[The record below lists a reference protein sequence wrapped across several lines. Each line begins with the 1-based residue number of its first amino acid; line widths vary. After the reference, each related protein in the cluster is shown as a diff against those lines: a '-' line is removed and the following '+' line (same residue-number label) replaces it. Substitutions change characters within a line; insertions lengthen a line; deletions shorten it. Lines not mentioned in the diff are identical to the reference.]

1 MSRASPAPN
10 RVKSMDALRATAS
23 EEPISGAM
31 PDLTTVVKRLAYI
44 DFKLIRDFRGHA
56 FHLYTGE
63 RLNDMVESIRQNGIL
78 IPLIV
83 RRISDDPEFEYEM
96 LSGHNRKNAGV
107 LSGLEGALCVVKD
120 GITDDDALMYVVE
133 TNLMQRSFSDMLPSE
148 RAAVLALRYS
158 KMFAQGKRNDIAR
171 ELQMLSGDPVDET
184 CGTEFH
190 KLLSR
195 DDLGEKYKLT
205 GRSIANYI
213 RIDKLIYGLK
223 IRMDNNM
230 FTIKAGVSL
239 SFLPDHEQRLVDAAM
254 ASMKNKL
261 SDNMA
266 SEIRKTYESNGL
278 DGTTLMRIIYGA
290 HQAEHVSVK
299 LSRQT
304 FSKYFTDGT
313 TKAEAEKI
321 IEQALTL
328 YFAQHK
334 GMEEMKDVR
343 AN

>member
-1 MSRASPAPN
+1 MGRASPAPN
-10 RVKSMDALRATAS
+10 RVKSMEVLRATAAT
-23 EEPISGAM
+23 EPAATAI
-31 PDLTTVVKRLAYI
+31 PDAVVTKRLVYLE
-44 DFKLIRDFRGHA
+44 FKTIRDFRGHA

-63 RLNDMVESIRQNGIL
+63 RLSDMVESIRQNGIL
-78 IPLIV
+78 IPLII
-83 RRISDDPEFEYEM
+83 RRISDDPDFEYEM
-96 LSGHNRKNAGV
+96 LSGHNRKNAGI
-107 LSGLEGALCVVKD
+107 LAGLEGALCVVKD
-120 GITDDDALMYVVE
+120 GISDDEALMYVVE

-148 RAAVLALRYS
+148 RATALALRYS

-171 ELQMLSGDPVDET
+171 ELQMISGDSADDAT

-213 RIDKLIYGLK
+213 RINKLIHALK
-223 IRMDNNM
+223 VRLDNNV

-239 SFLPDHEQRLVDAAM
+239 SFLPEHAQRLVDAAM

-266 SEIRKTYESNGL
+266 CEIRKTYESNEL
-278 DGTTLMRIIYGA
+278 DGAALMKIIYGT
-290 HQAEHVSVK
+290 HQTKRVSIR

-304 FSKYFTDGT
+304 FSKYFADGT
-313 TKAEAEKI
+313 SKAEAEKI
-321 IEQALTL
+321 IESALEL
-328 YFAQHK
+328 YFTHHK
-334 GMEEMKDVR
+334 EAEEAKNV
-343 AN
+343 

>member
-1 MSRASPAPN
+1 MGRAAPAPS
-10 RVKSMDALRATAS
+10 RVKSMEVLRATAAA
-23 EEPISGAM
+23 EPSTTGI
-31 PDLTTVVKRLAYI
+31 PDAVVTKRLVYLE
-44 DFKLIRDFRGHA
+44 FKTIRDFRGHA

-78 IPLIV
+78 APLII
-83 RRISDDPEFEYEM
+83 RRISDDPDFEYEM
-96 LSGHNRKNAGV
+96 LSGHNRKNAGI
-107 LSGLEGALCVVKD
+107 LAGLEGALCIVKE
-120 GITDDDALMYVVE
+120 GITDDEALMYVVE

-148 RAAVLALRYS
+148 RAAALALRYS

-171 ELQMLSGDPVDET
+171 ELQMLSGDLTDDAT

-213 RIDKLIYGLK
+213 RINKLIHALK
-223 IRMDNNM
+223 VRLDNNV

-239 SFLPDHEQRLVDAAM
+239 SFLPEHEQRLVDAAM

-266 SEIRKTYESNGL
+266 SEIRKTYESSEL
-278 DGTTLMRIIYGA
+278 DGAALMKIIYGT
-290 HQAEHVSVK
+290 HQTEHVSIR

-304 FSKYFTDGT
+304 FSKYFADGT
-313 TKAEAEKI
+313 SKADAEKI
-321 IEQALTL
+321 IESALAL
-328 YFAQHK
+328 YFSHHK
-334 GMEEMKDVR
+334 ETEEAKNV
-343 AN
+343 

>member
-1 MSRASPAPN
+1 
-10 RVKSMDALRATAS
+10 VYL
-23 EEPISGAM
+23 E
-31 PDLTTVVKRLAYI
+31 
-44 DFKLIRDFRGHA
+44 FKVIRDFRGHA

-78 IPLIV
+78 IPLII
-83 RRISDDPEFEYEM
+83 RRISDDPDFEYEM
-96 LSGHNRKNAGV
+96 LSGHNRKNAGI
-107 LSGLEGALCVVKD
+107 LAGLEGSLCIVKD
-120 GITDDDALMYVVE
+120 GITDDEALMYVVE

-148 RAAVLALRYS
+148 RAAALALRYS

-171 ELQMLSGDPVDET
+171 ELQMLSGDLTDDAT

-213 RIDKLIYGLK
+213 RINKLIHALK
-223 IRMDNNM
+223 VRLDNNV

-239 SFLPDHEQRLVDAAM
+239 SFLPEHEQRLVDAAM

-266 SEIRKTYESNGL
+266 SEIRKMYESNGL
-278 DGTTLMRIIYGA
+278 DGAALMKIICGT
-290 HQAEHVSVK
+290 HQAERVSIR

-304 FSKYFTDGT
+304 FSKYFADGT
-313 TKAEAEKI
+313 SKAEAEKI
-321 IEQALTL
+321 IERALAL
-328 YFAQHK
+328 YFTHH
-334 GMEEMKDVR
+334 EETEGAKNV
-343 AN
+343 